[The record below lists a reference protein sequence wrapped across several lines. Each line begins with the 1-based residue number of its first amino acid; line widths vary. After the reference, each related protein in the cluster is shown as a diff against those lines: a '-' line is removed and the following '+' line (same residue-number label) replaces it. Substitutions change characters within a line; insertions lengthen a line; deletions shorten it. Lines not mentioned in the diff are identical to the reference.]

1 MSVMEASSNKEKVG
15 EDGVEEV
22 FSSFPGSLELR
33 PLIKGLSERS
43 RVNLSPMKGLS

>member
-33 PLIKGLSERS
+33 PLTEG
-43 RVNLSPMKGLS
+43 